1 MDIALKKESKKK
13 QIGALILPMTLC
25 ILEIFFIR
33 LDFSSFFSDA
43 PLSMRWFVDIKK
55 RNLLTEKRDIVT
67 NGFHEF
73 KFIAFEML
81 FLVIFLW
88 QFTRV
93 HAHFALNENC
103 HQKVC
108 NFFCVVH
115 RWIIKKDV
123 DDGMTYHKSFANTS
137 REPQTATVQF
147 LFMYASSESK
157 IKTQNAHSK
166 AQTMQSFV
174 QKMHRQQKWTIRRQQ
189 KTTKK
194 TNRN

>member
-1 MDIALKKESKKK
+1 MRRRMDIALKKESKKK

-81 FLVIFLW
+81 FLVIFL
-88 QFTRV
+88 
-93 HAHFALNENC
+93 
-103 HQKVC
+103 
-108 NFFCVVH
+108 
-115 RWIIKKDV
+115 
-123 DDGMTYHKSFANTS
+123 
-137 REPQTATVQF
+137 
-147 LFMYASSESK
+147 
-157 IKTQNAHSK
+157 
-166 AQTMQSFV
+166 
-174 QKMHRQQKWTIRRQQ
+174 
-189 KTTKK
+189 
-194 TNRN
+194 